1 VLDVQAPSVTRS
13 FFLCPSAA
21 SDADGDAL
29 VGGHD
34 RNLTRF
40 LALAGA
46 LDVASA
52 AWLCPLTCDGR
63 IGSPI
68 AEVGEISPRE
78 RRDAIALADSIPNLA
93 HCLGTPLWLPDGGS
107 YQLCSIGNEEAG
119 RAFLFLR
126 HRAWHPTL
134 PTQTDAVA
142 EKIRQLV
149 HIMWIMRGEAQAP
162 DIRALSTDVTSSID
176 TLAGPLA
183 DQCPFGIMVMDVD
196 QYLHLTNKCAAQL
209 LDESSEIGLVEN
221 RFVIADAADAIR
233 VQVTIRAVLMGK
245 ACASNR
251 RTVAISGPD
260 RAPLLLS
267 ISKLADGP
275 DGTRACVIMTRPGC
289 GSEADVHPLAE
300 LFGLT
305 PVETRLVSQLVR
317 GLSVQEA
324 ARALQLKVQTVR
336 TYLKLIFQKT
346 GTHRQVE
353 LVQLMQNGALPV
365 LS

>member
-1 VLDVQAPSVTRS
+1 LIGAQN
-13 FFLCPSAA
+13 
-21 SDADGDAL
+21 
-29 VGGHD
+29 
-34 RNLTRF
+34 RNLVRF
-40 LALAGA
+40 LELAGT

-52 AWLCPLTCDGR
+52 AWLCPLVGQGR

-68 AEVGEISPRE
+68 AQVGEISVRE
-78 RRDAIALADSIPNLA
+78 IQDAIALADSIPNLVD
-93 HCLGTPLWLPDGGS
+93 CLGAPLWLPGGGS
-107 YQLCSIGNEEAG
+107 YLLCAIGNEDTG
-119 RAFLFLR
+119 KAFLFLR
-126 HRAWHPTL
+126 HRAWHPAL
-134 PTQTDAVA
+134 QSQLDGMA

-149 HIMWIMRGEAQAP
+149 HTMWIMRGAP
-162 DIRALSTDVTSSID
+162 AAPESRAPVTDAAPSMD
-176 TLAGPLA
+176 ALAGPLA

-196 QYLHLTNKCAAQL
+196 QYLHLTNKCAKRL
-209 LDESSEIGLVEN
+209 LDGGTRIGAVES

-260 RAPLLLS
+260 GGPLLLS

-275 DGTRACVIMTRPGC
+275 DGARACVIMTRPGS

-317 GLSVQEA
+317 GLSLQEA